1 MGIFSYIF
9 FFLLDIFWIEI
20 VIHIISSKQSL
31 IGAKKYICKKYIW
44 KKFQLSLYCSS
55 KFLCLKKKLLHIYIY
70 ISFPID
76 QLKIWIFHSNQ
87 LEFSIYELLAF
98 RNRFLTIF
106 RSFWIVVAFPT
117 IYCNFQITWTKR
129 VKKKIFTL
137 KKITKIL
144 CDLKIE

>member
-1 MGIFSYIF
+1 MIF
-9 FFLLDIFWIEI
+9 FEIVFSEI
-20 VIHIISSKQSL
+20 VIEIILSKQSL
-31 IGAKKYICKKYIW
+31 IGYKKYIC

-55 KFLCLKKKLLHIYIY
+55 KFLCFKKKLLHIYIY

-87 LEFSIYELLAF
+87 LEFSIYELLVF

-117 IYCNFQITWTKR
+117 IYRNFQITSSKR
-129 VKKKIFTL
+129 AKKKKYFSYWKN
-137 KKITKIL
+137 KKSIVSKLSQLIYSISL
-144 CDLKIE
+144 L